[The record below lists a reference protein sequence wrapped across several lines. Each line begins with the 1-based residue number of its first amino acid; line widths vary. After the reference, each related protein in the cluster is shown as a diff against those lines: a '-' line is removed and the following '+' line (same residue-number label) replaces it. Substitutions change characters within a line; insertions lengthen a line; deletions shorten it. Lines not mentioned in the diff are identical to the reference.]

1 MITIEFQPEEA
12 QFIFENIAN
21 LNVSL
26 AQENAPVVAQLGNS
40 VLTKLK
46 GGIEAFNAANA
57 KPQLA
62 SAAKD
67 KPAQAAS
74 PNGNGAT
81 ENAPV
86 GTKGSPRTSTRRK
99 GPRP

>member
-1 MITIEFQPEEA
+1 MITIEFTPEEA

-46 GGIEAFNAANA
+46 GGIEAFNAGKA

-62 SAAKD
+62 SAAKPKSEQTD
-67 KPAQAAS
+67 PPNAETAPEKASAA
-74 PNGNGAT
+74 NGNLR
-81 ENAPV
+81 
-86 GTKGSPRTSTRRK
+86 KSSRRK